1 MELNKYIF
9 PLRKWWWLVAAST
22 LIAAIFSSLSVLR
35 QPAIYQAR
43 TTLMIG
49 TTITNP
55 NPSSNELFLG
65 QQLAAAYADL
75 ANREIVR
82 DATKNALGIDRLPQ
96 YIARALPNTQ
106 FIEITVNDIDPE
118 RAQKVANEL
127 AAQLILM
134 SPTSAQSGGQG
145 RQEFI

>member
-9 PLRKWWWLVAAST
+9 PLRKWWWLVVAST
-22 LIAAIFSSLSVLR
+22 LIAAIFSSLSILR

-49 TTITNP
+49 TTINDP
-55 NPSSNELFLG
+55 NPSSNELHLG

-75 ANREIVR
+75 ANREIVLN
-82 DATKNALGIDRLPQ
+82 ATKNALGMNQLPA

-106 FIEITVNDIDPE
+106 LIEITVNDTNPK
-118 RAQKVANEL
+118 RAQTVANEL
-127 AAQLILM
+127 SAQLMLL
-134 SPTSAQSGGQG
+134 SPISAKPEELG
-145 RQEFI
+145 RQE